1 MVARLTGAEQ
11 QNFIGLISAMG
22 AADACEATRCVI
34 GFAENTHLASSRN
47 KLTPSGTALERDMK
61 ALFAR
66 TCRGYGTGIDIG
78 EARASECEGNCKCLI
93 RDAAVLPAGNAWRA
107 RPCARTSRRDWGQ
120 LCDPFRECKWRAPL
134 RASA

>member
-34 GFAENTHLASSRN
+34 GFAENTHLASCRN
-47 KLTPSGTALERDMK
+47 KLTLEGAALERDMT

-66 TCRGYGTGIDIG
+66 TCRGDGTGIDIG
-78 EARASECEGNCKCLI
+78 EARLSEREELQVWLM
-93 RDAAVLPAGNAWRA
+93 DAGRA
-107 RPCARTSRRDWGQ
+107 FRR
-120 LCDPFRECKWRAPL
+120 
-134 RASA
+134 